1 MGIHYCDFLWGILMG
16 KSYWDIL
23 WGFLMGISNRLGW
36 EDWARKAGLGRP
48 GQGWPEMSWA
58 FKVQLNIPITFPHN
72 KSP

>member
-23 WGFLMGISNRLGW
+23 WGFLMGISNGLGW
-36 EDWARKAGLGRP
+36 EDWARKAGLG
-48 GQGWPEMSWA
+48 WA
-58 FKVQLNIPITFPHN
+58 GLGCHGLSKLKIPIRYPHK